1 MEDSKPEFI
10 NSQATIPPTAPTL
23 EDVCNRWRKELLDTE
38 HYVRGLVTQA
48 KVSGE
53 AAAQAML
60 AVRHL
65 EDARMRLG
73 KVIQH
78 TSGGGV
84 SRFDKT

>member
-1 MEDSKPEFI
+1 MEQEQNEQQDTKL
-10 NSQATIPPTAPTL
+10 ATTL
-23 EDVCNRWRKELLDTE
+23 ENVCNRWRKDIRDIEY
-38 HYVRGLVTQA
+38 YVRGLVTEK

-65 EDARMRLG
+65 EDARMRIG

-78 TSGGGV
+78 GVSGGV
-84 SRFDKT
+84 SIYDKD

>member
-1 MEDSKPEFI
+1 MSENEQLIEQDCNYFRAQCLKIE
-10 NSQATIPPTAPTL
+10 QAA
-23 EDVCNRWRKELLDTE
+23 RSF
-38 HYVRGLVTQA
+38 VTDK
-48 KVSGE
+48 KVQGE

-78 TSGGGV
+78 TVGNGV
-84 SRFDKT
+84 SCFDSGRPTKDDGR